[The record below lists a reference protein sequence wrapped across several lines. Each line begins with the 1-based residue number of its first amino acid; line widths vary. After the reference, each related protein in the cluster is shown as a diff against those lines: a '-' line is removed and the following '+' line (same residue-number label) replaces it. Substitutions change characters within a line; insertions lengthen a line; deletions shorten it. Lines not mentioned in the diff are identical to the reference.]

1 MSTSSKLPHGRAP
14 DKGASQLAPK
24 FEQIV
29 TAEDNTFLWRIDD
42 YPWAHS
48 FWNFHPE
55 FEIHLIRKS
64 SGTAYVGDYIGD
76 FGPGDLTVIG
86 SNLPHD
92 WVSHIDKDDKI
103 LGRDL
108 VVQFNPEKLR
118 QASQHLPEMKRINA
132 FLIAAQR
139 GLRFSGDTAGEAAH
153 LLEDIA
159 GTDGLER
166 LTRFLQVLELLAGS
180 DEYEVLSSPEFMPN
194 VDAVALNTM
203 QRAILYIHGHFTE
216 KIQLPDVATIAGMST
231 NRFSRFFIKNTGRSF
246 TDYVV
251 SLRIGR
257 ACRLLSAS
265 HEPITEICY
274 EVGYTNLSNF
284 NRSFLRHVG
293 KSPSAYRKA
302 AHAKRVSADSHTGQ

>member
-1 MSTSSKLPHGRAP
+1 MSTLSRTTHGRAP
-14 DKGASQLAPK
+14 HKGAPQLAAK
-24 FEQIV
+24 FEQIL
-29 TAEDNTFLWRIDD
+29 TAEDDTFLWRIDD

-76 FGPGDLTVIG
+76 FEPGDLTVIG

-92 WVSHIDKDDKI
+92 WVSHIGKDDKI

-108 VVQFNPEKLR
+108 VVQFDPDKLR
-118 QASQHLPEMKRINA
+118 QTSQHLPEIKRINS
-132 FLIAAQR
+132 LLTAAQR
-139 GLRFSGDTAGEAAH
+139 GLRFSGTTAERAAH
-153 LLEDIA
+153 LLENIA
-159 GTDGLER
+159 GTEGLER
-166 LTRFLQVLELLAGS
+166 LILFLQVLKLLAES
-180 DEYEVLSSPEFMPN
+180 DECEALSSPEFAPN
-194 VDAVALNTM
+194 VDAITLNTM

-216 KIQLPDVATIAGMST
+216 KIQLPDVAVVANMST
-231 NRFSRFFIKNTGRSF
+231 NKFSRFFIKNTGSSF
-246 TDYVV
+246 TDYVA

-257 ACRLLSAS
+257 ACRLLS
-265 HEPITEICY
+265 ETEKPITEICY

-293 KSPSAYRKA
+293 KSPSAYRRA
-302 AHAKRVSADSHTGQ
+302 AHGKRVSTDSEQ

>member
-1 MSTSSKLPHGRAP
+1 MSTSSRTLQGRAP
-14 DKGASQLAPK
+14 HKGAPQLAPK
-24 FEQIV
+24 FEQIL

-92 WVSHIDKDDKI
+92 WVSHIGKDDKI
-103 LGRDL
+103 LARDL
-108 VVQFNPEKLR
+108 VVQFDPEKLR
-118 QASQHLPEMKRINA
+118 RAGQHLPEISR
-132 FLIAAQR
+132 LDSLLTAAHR
-139 GLRFSGDTAGEAAH
+139 GLRFSGATARRVAH
-153 LLEDIA
+153 LLENIA
-159 GTDGLER
+159 STKGLER
-166 LTRFLQVLELLAGS
+166 LIRFLQVLELLADS
-180 DEYEVLSSPEFMPN
+180 DEYEILSSPEFAPS
-194 VDAVALNTM
+194 VDAVTLNTM

-216 KIQLPDVATIAGMST
+216 KIQLPDVAAIANMSVT
-231 NRFSRFFIKNTGRSF
+231 KFSRFFIKNTGRSF
-246 TDYVV
+246 TDYVT

-257 ACRLLSAS
+257 ACRLLSES
-265 HEPITEICY
+265 DTPITEICY
-274 EVGYTNLSNF
+274 EVGYANLSNF

-302 AHAKRVSADSHTGQ
+302 AHGKRLSADSL